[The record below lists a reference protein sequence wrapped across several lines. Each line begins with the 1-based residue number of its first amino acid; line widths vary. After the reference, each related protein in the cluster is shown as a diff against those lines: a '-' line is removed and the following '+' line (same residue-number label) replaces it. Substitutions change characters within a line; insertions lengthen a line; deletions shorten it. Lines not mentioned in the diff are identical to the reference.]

1 MKALLLAAGFG
12 KRLLPIT
19 KNTPKCLVEFN
30 NKPLLY
36 YWIKMLID
44 AGITDILVNTHYLSN
59 KVEEFIS
66 NSEFKNHITI
76 AYEPKLLG
84 TGGTLLKNK
93 DFFDKES
100 IILIHADNLSIFNL
114 YEFIKAHE
122 NRPKGTE
129 ITMMTFK
136 TDNPQSCG
144 IVNLDENGI
153 VNKFYEKSKENHG
166 NLANAALFIIEPTIY
181 DHLQKIKDTE
191 IDFSKDVIPNYLNR
205 IYTFE
210 NKVYH
215 KDIGTLENY
224 NKAQDDFNSIFL
236 K

>member
-19 KNTPKCLVEFN
+19 KNIPKCLVEFN

-44 AGITDILVNTHYLSN
+44 AGITDILVNTHYLSK
-59 KVEEFIS
+59 KVEEFIL

-76 AYEPKLLG
+76 AFEPKLLG

-100 IILIHADNLSIFNL
+100 IILIHADNLSNFNL
-114 YEFIKAHE
+114 YEFMKAHE

-144 IVNLDENGI
+144 IVNLDGNGI
-153 VNKFYEKSKENHG
+153 VTDFYEKSEKFHG
-166 NLANAALFIIEPTIY
+166 NLANAALFIIEPSIFDYLET
-181 DHLQKIKDTE
+181 LTSVE
-191 IDFSKDVIPNYLNR
+191 IDFSKDIIPKYLNR
-205 IYTFE
+205 IFTFE
-210 NKVYH
+210 NKIYH

-224 NKAQDDFNSIFL
+224 QKAQIEFNDLFL

>member
-19 KNTPKCLVEFN
+19 KNIPKCLVEFN

-44 AGITDILVNTHYLSN
+44 AGISDILVNTHYLSK
-59 KVEEFIS
+59 KVEDYIM
-66 NSEFKNHITI
+66 NSEFRNYITI
-76 AYEPKLLG
+76 VYEDKLLG

-93 DFFDKES
+93 SFFDNDS
-100 IILIHADNLSIFNL
+100 IILIHADNLSLFNFD
-114 YEFIKAHE
+114 EFIKAHE
-122 NRPKGTE
+122 IRPLNTE

-144 IVNLDENGI
+144 IVNLDKNGI
-153 VNKFYEKSKENHG
+153 VTDFYEKSEKFHG
-166 NLANAALFIIEPTIY
+166 NLANAALFIIEPSIFDYLETLTGI
-181 DHLQKIKDTE
+181 E
-191 IDFSKDVIPNYLNR
+191 IDFSKDIIPKYLNR
-205 IYTFE
+205 IFTFE
-210 NKVYH
+210 NKIYH
-215 KDIGTLENY
+215 KDIGTIENY
-224 NKAQDDFNSIFL
+224 HKAQSEFNDLFL

>member
-19 KNTPKCLVEFN
+19 KNIPKCLVEFN
-30 NKPLLY
+30 GKPLLY

-44 AGITDILVNTHYLSN
+44 AGISDILVNTHYLSK
-59 KVEEFIS
+59 KVEDYIM
-66 NSEFKNHITI
+66 NSEFRNYITI
-76 AYEPKLLG
+76 VYEDKLLG

-93 DFFDKES
+93 YFFDNDS
-100 IILIHADNLSIFNL
+100 IILIHADNLSLFNFD
-114 YEFIKAHE
+114 EFIKAHE
-122 NRPKGTE
+122 NRPLNTE

-136 TDNPQSCG
+136 TDIPESCG
-144 IVNLDENGI
+144 IVNLDEDGI
-153 VNKFYEKSKENHG
+153 VTKFYEKSKENHG
-166 NLANAALFIIEPTIY
+166 NLANAALFIIEPTIF
-181 DHLQKIKDTE
+181 DHLQKIKGTE

-205 IYTFE
+205 INTFE

-215 KDIGTLENY
+215 KDIGTLDNY
-224 NKAQDDFNSIFL
+224 NKAKDDFNYIFL